1 MFALIAALSATEAAM
16 GTPAVDAA
24 AAAAAPAV
32 DWIGRWLPLFYVPSL
47 VVLPLAL
54 QALPG
59 ALVAKAS
66 SRGALRV
73 LPAHQQLTRMLIRS
87 YCRFS
92 ACLLSAGLR
101 RWCSRQ

>member
-1 MFALIAALSATEAAM
+1 MFALIAALSVTEASL

-54 QALPG
+54 KALPG
-59 ALVAKAS
+59 ALVAKARARLEIKS
-66 SRGALRV
+66 QLHRTARI
-73 LPAHQQLTRMLIRS
+73 AHRS
-87 YCRFS
+87 T
-92 ACLLSAGLR
+92 
-101 RWCSRQ
+101 

>member
-1 MFALIAALSATEAAM
+1 MLRAVFALIALLAATEARD
-16 GTPAVDAA
+16 GTPAVDAV

-59 ALVAKAS
+59 ALVAKA
-66 SRGALRV
+66 RAPGAAASPRRATL
-73 LPAHQQLTRMLIRS
+73 LTRLSR
-87 YCRFS
+87 CR
-92 ACLLSAGLR
+92 
-101 RWCSRQ
+101 

>member
-1 MFALIAALSATEAAM
+1 MPLTDSATRSRRHLAGISFPPPLLGMFALIAALSATEAAM

-54 QALPG
+54 KALPG
-59 ALVAKAS
+59 ALVAKA
-66 SRGALRV
+66 RKLGALCV
-73 LPAHQQLTRMLIRS
+73 
-87 YCRFS
+87 
-92 ACLLSAGLR
+92 CLRIS
-101 RWCSRQ
+101 S